1 MNAQKSNLML
11 LVLLLAVSCG
21 LGGLSQAME
30 APEDWFAQDFAS
42 TGLLVQLVT
51 EDETKLLM
59 DGFLRLAYPVGF
71 EIQYFTQTAPVTI
84 TSQDGFVQVQRG
96 NDVEYGYDEFWVFQ
110 DIQNYLFALRE
121 LARLPLKFSG
131 IDVVAERSAH
141 RYVAVDDPQLV
152 LWFDIETGLPLLI
165 RQDNRT
171 LAVIAAYNIVDGV
184 LTVAELEL
192 RFTEQ
197 TAILT
202 LVKDQGEWVPSY
214 VEIADPPGFVQ
225 MEFTNW
231 TYHSEWVDSPLPRLA
246 RLSELNDLFLEAYA
260 ARNWLQALAISQ
272 EMLAL
277 APQFWQVYLYQ
288 AFAYEGLD
296 NYLGVIENYQQVL
309 MRQPDNH
316 LALNNLAYHY
326 FLKEVQIPQALE
338 MAERAVALERKD
350 IYLDTLGYGYYLVG
364 RHEEA
369 KELLLEA
376 LATAPD
382 DAIPEISGHLELV
395 RKALGEGDQE

>member
-1 MNAQKSNLML
+1 M
-11 LVLLLAVSCG
+11 
-21 LGGLSQAME
+21 
-30 APEDWFAQDFAS
+30 
-42 TGLLVQLVT
+42 
-51 EDETKLLM
+51 
-59 DGFLRLAYPVGF
+59 
-71 EIQYFTQTAPVTI
+71 
-84 TSQDGFVQVQRG
+84 
-96 NDVEYGYDEFWVFQ
+96 
-110 DIQNYLFALRE
+110 
-121 LARLPLKFSG
+121 
-131 IDVVAERSAH
+131 VAERSAH